1 MNDAPKKNEPYN
13 VPNGGMHMGIN
24 LFIISD
30 NPVSLAGLETIIEQ
44 DDKFTL
50 VGRAVGGLDGMRCLE
65 NIASQPHVIILGEP
79 SSNKSIYENAQ
90 RVVSKYRRQ
99 KTRPKMMVVSQN
111 DDDDAVFT
119 ALRVGISGY
128 LSHIRSS
135 EELLHSI
142 TIVAKGGAV
151 FSRTI
156 ASRLSLHFSTVQILP
171 ETTGLSDLTSRELEI
186 LELIAS
192 GLSNHQIARRI
203 FLAEKTVRN
212 YASRIFAK
220 LEVHDRASAAML
232 ARDAGLG
239 KERPEVRIAK
249 HEFAS
254 DVA

>member
-1 MNDAPKKNEPYN
+1 ME
-13 VPNGGMHMGIN
+13 IN

-50 VGRAVGGLDGMRCLE
+50 IGQAVGGVDGMRCLDR
-65 NIASQPHVIILGEP
+65 AGLQPHVIILGEP
-79 SSNKSIYENAQ
+79 SSKKSIYEDAQ
-90 RVVSKYRRQ
+90 QITSRYRRH
-99 KTRPKMMVVSQN
+99 KTRPKIIVVSQN

-119 ALRVGISGY
+119 ALRVGVSGY
-128 LSHIRSS
+128 LAHMRSS

-142 TIVAKGGAV
+142 KIVAEGGAV
-151 FSRTI
+151 FSGTI
-156 ASRLSLHFSTVQILP
+156 ASRLSRHFSTVPILP
-171 ETTGLSDLTSRELEI
+171 EISGLSDLTSRELEI
-186 LELIAS
+186 LELLAG

-212 YASRIFAK
+212 YVSRIFTK

-239 KERPEVRIAK
+239 QETRGARIMK

-254 DVA
+254 GVA

>member
-1 MNDAPKKNEPYN
+1 ME
-13 VPNGGMHMGIN
+13 IN

-44 DDKFTL
+44 DGRFTL
-50 VGRAVGGLDGMRCLE
+50 VGRAVGVLDGMRCLE
-65 NIASQPHVIILGEP
+65 NTELQPHVVILGEP
-79 SSNKSIYENAQ
+79 SSKRSIYENAQ
-90 RVVSKYRRQ
+90 QIVSTYRRH

-119 ALRVGISGY
+119 ALRVGVSGY
-128 LSHIRSS
+128 LSHMRSS

-142 TIVAKGGAV
+142 EIVAKGGAV

-156 ASRLSLHFSTVQILP
+156 ASRLSLHFSTMRILP
-171 ETTGLSDLTSRELEI
+171 ETTGLSELTSRELEI
-186 LELIAS
+186 LELVAG

-212 YASRIFAK
+212 YVSRIFAK
-220 LEVHDRASAAML
+220 LEVHDRASAAVL

-239 KERPEVRIAK
+239 KETREVRTA
-249 HEFAS
+249 
-254 DVA
+254 

>member
-1 MNDAPKKNEPYN
+1 
-13 VPNGGMHMGIN
+13 MGIN

-30 NPVSLAGLETIIEQ
+30 NPVALAGLETIIEQ

-50 VGRAVGGLDGMRCLE
+50 VGRAVSSLDGMRRLE
-65 NIASQPHVIILGEP
+65 NIEIQPHVIILGEP
-79 SSNKSIYENAQ
+79 SSKKYIYENAQ
-90 RVVSKYRRQ
+90 QIVSTYRHR
-99 KTRPKMMVVSQN
+99 KTRPKILVVSQN

-119 ALRVGISGY
+119 ALRVGVSGY

-142 TIVAKGGAV
+142 TMVAEGGAV

-156 ASRLSLHFSTVQILP
+156 AARLSLHFSTAQILP
-171 ETTGLSDLTSRELEI
+171 ETIRLSDLTSRELEI
-186 LELIAS
+186 LELIAG

-220 LEVHDRASAAML
+220 LAVHDRDSAAVL

-239 KERPEVRIAK
+239 RATPEVRLVK
-249 HEFAS
+249 HEYAS
-254 DVA
+254 GAA